1 MKAASALSVKRHKRT
16 QPASRARVSP
26 VHAARLRTALA
37 VGAVALLPAL
47 VWQAGDVVPS
57 PAVAAPVPAVVVTRM
72 FESTETVIGK
82 AASTWTHKKADRLGD
97 QPVHNGPQII
107 ATPGQPDT
115 IVEVISLAA
124 DDGDEALRQAEDLA
138 AREAERAAFSDWLTM
153 DRTTG
158 AVRITGFKTKR
169 SGGGRTECRSIHDG
183 IVRAFDIA
191 DNQSRVMADKPVM
204 FQSSIC
210 TANGEIVITCHGAT
224 ALVSPRRA
232 RPGSMCA
239 RG

>member
-1 MKAASALSVKRHKRT
+1 MKAASALSVKRHKRA
-16 QPASRARVSP
+16 QAAVRARVSP

-57 PAVAAPVPAVVVTRM
+57 PAIAAPVPAAVVKQAVV
-72 FESTETVIGK
+72 STETVIGK
-82 AASTWTHKKADRLGD
+82 AASTWTHKKADRLGG
-97 QPVHNGPQII
+97 QAAHNGPQII

-124 DDGDEALRQAEDLA
+124 EDADAALRQAEDLA

-153 DRTTG
+153 DRTSG
-158 AVRITGFKTKR
+158 AVRITGFKTLR
-169 SGGGRTECRSIHDG
+169 SGGGRTQCRATHDS

-191 DNQSRVMADKPVM
+191 GDQARVMSDKPVM

-224 ALVSPRRA
+224 ALVSPRRT

>member
-1 MKAASALSVKRHKRT
+1 MKAASALSVKRHKRA
-16 QPASRARVSP
+16 QAAPQARFAP

-47 VWQAGDVVPS
+47 AWQAGDVVPS
-57 PAVAAPVPAVVVTRM
+57 PAIAAPVPAAVVKRAVV
-72 FESTETVIGK
+72 STETVIGK

-97 QPVHNGPQII
+97 RPGHNGPQII

-115 IVEVISLAA
+115 IVEVISLAV
-124 DDGDEALRQAEDLA
+124 DDGDEALRQEEDLA
-138 AREAERAAFSDWLTM
+138 AREAERAGFADWLTM

-169 SGGGRTECRSIHDG
+169 SGGGRTECRATHDS
-183 IVRAFDIA
+183 IVRAFDISGDRA
-191 DNQSRVMADKPVM
+191 RVMADKPVM

-210 TANGEIVITCHGAT
+210 AANGEIVITCHGAT

-239 RG
+239 KG